1 MSEGNFT
8 RSFEHVDD
16 NTESE
21 IDDAITTAF
30 DHVVQWLEEEEGKEV
45 KAALERREVDI
56 EQFYSLKLLL
66 LLLVLYQHI
75 VNVGLFG
82 S

>member
-30 DHVVQWLEEEEGKEV
+30 DHVVQWLEEEGEEGGKEV
-45 KAALERREVDI
+45 KTALQRREVDTD
-56 EQFYSLKLLL
+56 
-66 LLLVLYQHI
+66 
-75 VNVGLFG
+75 
-82 S
+82 

>member
-8 RSFEHVDD
+8 RSFEHVQD

-30 DHVVQWLEEEEGKEV
+30 DHVVQWLEEEGGKEV
-45 KAALERREVDI
+45 KAALERREVDTD
-56 EQFYSLKLLL
+56 
-66 LLLVLYQHI
+66 
-75 VNVGLFG
+75 
-82 S
+82 

>member
-45 KAALERREVDI
+45 KAALERREVDTD
-56 EQFYSLKLLL
+56 
-66 LLLVLYQHI
+66 
-75 VNVGLFG
+75 
-82 S
+82 